1 MNKNKSTQI
10 CLVVTAGMLLSSLQL
25 NAGIPEQYVAE
36 RGLEMLTEG
45 IKYLAGG
52 IALAGLFIGIG
63 IAMGKRKG

>member
-1 MNKNKSTQI
+1 
-10 CLVVTAGMLLSSLQL
+10 MLLSSLQL